1 MAFLDTTGELLGIVD
16 FERSE
21 IIQAQKL
28 VFVCGGKASGVVGA
42 PTSLRELLLQHSAAN
57 GQVGKFGGADVLL
70 AEEAMNALA
79 NSSFSNLLD
88 LEEYIAAI
96 VHSVILIVESPG
108 SMCELGA
115 FVKTSEIR
123 EKLVVILPGDHKNV
137 PSFITKGAVDFLTEN
152 HTNAQVLGFH
162 WKIEDGIVS
171 APDYAVAAMLA
182 DIPSAMQQVHRAHSK
197 ETFHPE
203 KLGHLI
209 YLTLSFCHLLRAAKL
224 SDIKLCFAKAGIS
237 ITETVIKRCIDTLMI
252 CKLLKAVEHGKLT
265 YYVSRVERIP
275 LKTTFKDG
283 VTGSDRSTLRWIT
296 RIKEEIEKE
305 EKFRIEMFQEHQ
317 NG

>member
-1 MAFLDTTGELLGIVD
+1 VAFLDTTGELLGKVD
-16 FERSE
+16 FEKSE
-21 IIQAQKL
+21 IIQPQKL
-28 VFVCGGKASGVVGA
+28 VFVCGGKASGVGGA

-57 GQVGKFGGADVLL
+57 GQNGKFGGADVLL

-96 VHSVILIVESPG
+96 VDSVILIVESPG

-137 PSFITKGAVDFLTEN
+137 PSFITKGAVDFLTE
-152 HTNAQVLGFH
+152 HHANAQVLGFH
-162 WKIEDGIVS
+162 WKVEGGIVS
-171 APDYAVAAMLA
+171 APEYTISAMQTE
-182 DIPSAMQQVHRAHSK
+182 IPSAMLQVHKAHSK
-197 ETFHPE
+197 EIFQSR

-209 YLTLSFCHLLRAAKL
+209 YLTLAFCHLLRAAKL
-224 SDIKLCFAKAGIS
+224 SDVKACFANAGIPIS
-237 ITETVIKRCIDTLMI
+237 EKTIKRCIDTLMI
-252 CKLLKAVEHGKLT
+252 CKLLKAVEHGKLA
-265 YYVSRVERIP
+265 YYVARVERMP
-275 LKTTFKDG
+275 LEITFKDG
-283 VTGSDRSTLRWIT
+283 TANPDRNTLRWIM
-296 RIKEEIEKE
+296 RIKQEIERE
-305 EKFRIEMFQEHQ
+305 EQFRIEMFREHQ